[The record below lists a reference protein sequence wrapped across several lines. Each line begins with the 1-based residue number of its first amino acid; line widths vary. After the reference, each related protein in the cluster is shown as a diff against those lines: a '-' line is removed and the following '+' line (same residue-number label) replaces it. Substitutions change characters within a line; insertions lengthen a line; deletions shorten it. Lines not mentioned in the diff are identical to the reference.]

1 MPTSTTSTASSGNAA
16 PSTLEDVLEADD
28 EIVRSALESGLDLR
42 KYSAQIDEQ
51 LKVANQ
57 EAVQDCIQ
65 QADKLVDLH
74 GQITKCDEVFERLE
88 GMLSGFL
95 VELGSISSDMKRL
108 QEQSVDINQQL
119 QNRQQVRGE
128 LSQFV
133 DDMVV
138 PPAMIQAILERD
150 VNEREFLEQLH
161 ELQHKLQFL
170 KAQEFKEAKAVGDV
184 HDVIENLKCKAME
197 KMREWLLMKISL
209 FKKPLTNYQI
219 PQNAL
224 LKNRFFYEFFLA
236 NDRQVA
242 REIRDEYMDTVSKM
256 FFSYFKTYASRL
268 FKLQMVDSATKD
280 DLLGAEDHV
289 KGGGSFFSMKP
300 HVRNRATVFSLG
312 ARENLLSLD
321 LMAPLIVPHAA
332 QQANERFQFERL
344 FRSIQYALVDHCSH
358 EFLFIADF
366 FMVTG
371 QSTVE
376 LFSQIMGKAITHL
389 LKILQEKITINYD
402 AISLYI
408 CICLCSK
415 YYDLMSERE
424 VPPIDGYWDSIL
436 RLLWGRFEAVMLMHN
451 ESVRNLDVQKLATP
465 VDTRPHYVIRRYA
478 EFTCALLVC
487 CQLSGKPMD
496 PNLQKHLTRQQTE
509 IEKLL
514 NRLSSQLSSRK
525 DRLICI
531 INNYDVILNILDERV
546 TTDSKERTSF
556 WELQQTKI
564 SSYVEEMLNPY
575 FGQLIAFVNECEPL
589 VEQSHTQLLIRY
601 ANSGHITDIVKA
613 FSADWKKSID
623 AINREILTSFTNF
636 KNGTNILQ
644 TAFTQLVQYYH
655 RFTKVLS
662 HEAFN
667 ECAVK
672 SELINIHHIMVE
684 LKKYKPVY

>member
-1 MPTSTTSTASSGNAA
+1 
-16 PSTLEDVLEADD
+16 
-28 EIVRSALESGLDLR
+28 
-42 KYSAQIDEQ
+42 
-51 LKVANQ
+51 
-57 EAVQDCIQ
+57 
-65 QADKLVDLH
+65 
-74 GQITKCDEVFERLE
+74 
-88 GMLSGFL
+88 
-95 VELGSISSDMKRL
+95 
-108 QEQSVDINQQL
+108 
-119 QNRQQVRGE
+119 
-128 LSQFV
+128 
-133 DDMVV
+133 MVV
-138 PPAMIQAILERD
+138 SPVMIQAILERD
-150 VNEREFLEQLH
+150 VNDREFLEQLH

-170 KAQEFKEAKAVGDV
+170 KAQEFKEAKAVSDV
-184 HDVIENLKCKAME
+184 QDVIENLKYKAME
-197 KMREWLLMKISL
+197 KMREWLLVKISF

-242 REIRDEYMDTVSKM
+242 REIRDEYMDTVGKM

-268 FKLQMVDSATKD
+268 FKLQMADSATKD

-289 KGGGSFFSMKP
+289 KGGGFFSISSKP
-300 HVRNRATVFSLG
+300 
-312 ARENLLSLD
+312 
-321 LMAPLIVPHAA
+321 
-332 QQANERFQFERL
+332 QFQFECL

-358 EFLFIADF
+358 EYLFIADF

-371 QSTVE
+371 QTTVE
-376 LFSQIMGKAITHL
+376 LFTQIMGKAITHL
-389 LKILQEKITINYD
+389 LKMFQENIAINYD

-415 YYDLMSERE
+415 YYDLMAERE

-436 RLLWGRFEAVMLMHN
+436 RLLWARFESVMEMHN
-451 ESVRNLDVQKLATP
+451 DSVRNLDVQRLT
-465 VDTRPHYVIRRYA
+465 VDTTPHYVIRRYA

-496 PNLQKHLTRQQTE
+496 PQLQKHLTRQQTE

-514 NRLSSQLSSRK
+514 NRLASQLPKRK
-525 DRLICI
+525 DRLVCV

-564 SSYVEEMLNPY
+564 SSFVEEMLNPH

-644 TAFTQLVQYYH
+644 AAFTQLVQYYH
-655 RFTKVLS
+655 RFSKVLS
-662 HEAFN
+662 HEAFT
-667 ECAVK
+667 ECAVRN
-672 SELINIHHIMVE
+672 ELINIHHIMVE